1 MSLNQ
6 LCFWSF
12 LFKVSSTP
20 FGLGLR
26 LRLLTTSGWS
36 ARGAVAVAVALI
48 VQSVWL
54 VRLYVSVAAS
64 WWFDRAAP
72 APDVRASGCFFLAL
86 GGGAFRQ
93 PLRVSSLPQTVV
105 AGDCFGS
112 DSIAA
117 RRQHADRGAAYSF
130 LGPVSRQLGRVR
142 VPRAGYTRDRSVDA
156 YDGRLLGGAQRRV

>member
-12 LFKVSSTP
+12 LFNVSSTP
-20 FGLGLR
+20 LGLGLR
-26 LRLLTTSGWS
+26 LRLLTVSGWS

-54 VRLYVSVAAS
+54 VRLYASVAAS
-64 WWFDRAAP
+64 RWLVRAAP
-72 APDVRASGCFFLAL
+72 APGVRASGCFFLAL

-93 PLRVSSLPQTVV
+93 PLRASSLPETVV

-117 RRQHADRGAAYSF
+117 AAAARRPWSC
-130 LGPVSRQLGRVR
+130 
-142 VPRAGYTRDRSVDA
+142 
-156 YDGRLLGGAQRRV
+156 

>member
-26 LRLLTTSGWS
+26 LRLLTVSGW
-36 ARGAVAVAVALI
+36 GAVAVAVALI

-54 VRLYVSVAAS
+54 VRLYASVAAS
-64 WWFDRAAP
+64 RWLVRAAP
-72 APDVRASGCFFLAL
+72 APGVRASGCFVLAL
-86 GGGAFRQ
+86 GGEFRQ
-93 PLRVSSLPQTVV
+93 PLRASSLPETVV

-117 RRQHADRGAAYSF
+117 AAAARRPGSC
-130 LGPVSRQLGRVR
+130 L
-142 VPRAGYTRDRSVDA
+142 
-156 YDGRLLGGAQRRV
+156 